1 MITIELPP
9 SLKENLSRPGL
20 TSFLSRARHAVGLT
34 GEVEVLLADDPTLRR
49 LNKSFR
55 GKNKPTDVLS
65 FPTPAEIAHTHAG
78 DLAISLETAARQA
91 AAYCHSLRD
100 EVKILL
106 LHGLL
111 HLSGLD
117 HETDNGEM
125 AAREA
130 TLRTKLKLSN
140 TLIERTTAHPRKLLS
155 PPNKKLPLPATKKS
169 ASRLKKTSTRPKKT
183 SFNLAKK
190 SSSRPKAAH
199 YAAAVKSP
207 PYSARVTNK
216 LKGTKTKNKRG
227 AK

>member
-1 MITIELPP
+1 MITIEPPP
-9 SLKENLSRPGL
+9 SLKENLSRSGL
-20 TSFLSRARHAVGLT
+20 TSFLNRARLAVGLT
-34 GEVEVLLADDPTLRR
+34 GQVEVLLADDLTLRR

-65 FPTPAEIAHTHAG
+65 FPTPDEIAVTHAG

-91 AAYCHSLRD
+91 ATYGHSLRD
-100 EVKILL
+100 EVRILL

-130 TLRTKLKLSN
+130 TLRSKLKLSN
-140 TLIERTTAHPRKLLS
+140 TLIERTTTLPRK
-155 PPNKKLPLPATKKS
+155 PT
-169 ASRLKKTSTRPKKT
+169 SRTSSKTS
-183 SFNLAKK
+183 
-190 SSSRPKAAH
+190 SRVTPASAVSAKAARTT
-199 YAAAVKSP
+199 K
-207 PYSARVTNK
+207 K
-216 LKGTKTKNKRG
+216 LKGTKIKNKRG